1 MYIKKILLIIAILG
15 LFVLGFFSYKIYNY
29 IFSSNTAFE
38 DNTIT
43 IYIPTGASYQAVLD
57 TLKPHLKDIGSF
69 HEVAKKKDYPARIK
83 PGKFIIDKNSN
94 NNTITQVLRTGNK
107 PVQVVFNNQ
116 ERLENLAGRIAG
128 QIEADS
134 VSLLE
139 AMKAPDFLAENDFTG
154 ANVLGM
160 YIPNRYEFFW
170 NTSAEGFR
178 TRMKK
183 EYKSF
188 WTEDRIK
195 KAENIGLTP
204 NEVTVVASI
213 VQKETA
219 KVDERPKVAGVYMNR
234 IKNGWKLDAD
244 PTVIYALK
252 LQNNNFDTIIK
263 RVLYKDLTINSP
275 YNTYLYKE
283 IPPGPIA
290 MPDITSIDAVLNY
303 ENHKYFYFVADVEN
317 FGYHKFAETLD
328 QHNRNKQAYVRWIN
342 RQGVIR

>member
-1 MYIKKILLIIAILG
+1 MIIALLG
-15 LFVLGFFSYKIYNY
+15 LIVLGFFSYKIYNN
-29 IFSSNTAFE
+29 IFDSNTSFE
-38 DNTIT
+38 SEQIT
-43 IYIPTGASYQAVLD
+43 VYIPTGATYSTVLD
-57 TLKPHLKDIGSF
+57 TLRPHLKDLEAF
-69 HEVAKKKDYPARIK
+69 DAVARKKDYPARVK
-83 PGKFIIDKNSN
+83 PGKFVIEKNAN
-94 NNTITQVLRTGNK
+94 NNTISNVLRTGNK

-116 ERLENLAGRIAG
+116 ERLENLAGRISK

-139 AMKAPDFLAENDFTG
+139 AMRDEQFLSDNEFTRQN
-154 ANVLGM
+154 ALGM
-160 YIPNRYEFFW
+160 YIPNQYEFFW
-170 NTSAEGFR
+170 NTSGEEFR
-178 TRMKK
+178 TRMKR
-183 EYKSF
+183 EYNTF
-188 WTEDRIK
+188 WTTERLS
-195 KAENIGLTP
+195 KAEEIGLTP

-219 KVDERPKVAGVYMNR
+219 KVDERKRVAGVYMNR
-234 IKNGWKLDAD
+234 LKNGWKLDAD

-252 LQNNNFDTIIK
+252 LQQDNFDTIIK

-290 MPDITSIDAVLNY
+290 MPDISSIDAVLDY
-303 ENHKYFYFVADVEN
+303 EDHKYFYFVADVEN

-342 RQGVIR
+342 SQGVNR